1 MRLVRLLIVLT
12 LLVVGIAL
20 CGSAALA
27 SPSYDASNPTTTR
40 STYTEWVVQETEAGP
55 MRVPVTIHRVTE
67 VETVIVPRANV
78 GEH

>member
-1 MRLVRLLIVLT
+1 MRLARLLIVLT

-40 STYTEWVVQETEAGP
+40 STYTEWIVQEIG
-55 MRVPVTIHRVTE
+55 
-67 VETVIVPRANV
+67 RAHV
-78 GEH
+78 